1 MVFEMVF
8 EKVEVEKKSA
18 KVAVQILRAIWS
30 GAFQSGDR
38 LPPERTMAKEM
49 GVSRH
54 VVREALSALQIVGI
68 IESRPGDGTYV
79 RRAINSS
86 TLEAQVMAV
95 LEENDDPFEV
105 LEARR
110 ALEGGVM
117 QIALTRLKAPDFA
130 ELEALLL
137 RMREATAAKDLDA
150 FLEADRL
157 FHLTIAEA
165 IQNPMIRRA
174 LLPLL
179 GAMKQRLWKEMKR
192 RYLFS
197 RHAQVLLQLHERIL
211 NALRSRDREAVRQA
225 VEDHFDTVEKYLK

>member
-1 MVFEMVF
+1 MVFER
-8 EKVEVEKKSA
+8 VEAEKKST
-18 KVAVQILRAIWS
+18 KVAAQILKIIWN
-30 GAFQSGDR
+30 GAFQPGDR

-79 RRAINSS
+79 HRASTSS

-95 LEENDDPFEV
+95 LEENEDPFEV

-130 ELEALLL
+130 KLEALLL

-165 IQNPMIRRA
+165 TQNAVIRRA
-174 LLPLL
+174 VLTLLEP
-179 GAMKQRLWKEMKR
+179 MHQKLWKEMKR
-192 RYLFS
+192 QYLFP
-197 RHAQVLLQLHERIL
+197 RHSQDLLKLHERIL
-211 NALRSRDREAVRQA
+211 NALRSRDREVVRQA
-225 VEDHFDTVEKYLK
+225 VEEHFDTVEKYLK